1 MEPFIRT
8 EQYNF
13 IKQQLQVLTNG
24 HASVNDRAVLNAL
37 HSLVSDKALGLFT
50 DLTKEQQQLFIQI
63 DTIKKSEQ
71 AEVLLRQLLP
81 YVIPFKEVSEQSIKK
96 LFPKAKKLKLPIL
109 KNFDLL
115 QTTYIG
121 WDDLGSNSKF
131 IVTYLNHKLI
141 GLQGTFN
148 PINKKGNC
156 TICNKFEDLG
166 LFMTKTKGKI
176 EGTFTQRGNYICKD
190 SQKCNQNITSLDKLH
205 DFITI
210 VK

>member
-131 IVTYLNHKLI
+131 IVTYLNQKLI

-205 DFITI
+205 DFIAL